1 MNLKKDKKSLAL
13 YAVLAVVVVGLPL
26 VVRNEYWTV
35 VFVRVMINVVVIL
48 GLNFIT
54 GLIGQ
59 MNLGTA
65 GIYALGAYSSALL
78 NHYTGVSPWIG
89 LLFAVV
95 IGLLIGLVLGYP
107 SLRLKGVYFSLTT
120 IGFTMVVQIFLNNMT
135 SFTGGAQGVQHI
147 EPFSL
152 FGFSFNTYLRS
163 YYLYLVFALIALF
176 VANRIVNSKWGRL
189 YRSLRDNSDA
199 VEMMGVNI
207 ADVKIKAFMVC
218 AVFGT
223 IGGAMF
229 AHFYGY
235 ISPATYTTD
244 VSMNYVL
251 MLLVGGI
258 GSVPGALC
266 GAAIITMLPE
276 ALRGLGDYYLITF
289 YTIIFIGI
297 LAFPNGWIDAGQRL
311 IARIRGTSEKKP
323 GTGDGEAK
331 GGEA

>member
-1 MNLKKDKKSLAL
+1 MEKKLSSKDLIKYLIIA
-13 YAVLAVVVVGLPL
+13 AIIIALPL
-26 VVRNEYWTV
+26 IVHNEYWTV
-35 VFVRVMINVVVIL
+35 IFVRVMINIVVVL

-78 NHYTGVSPWIG
+78 TQYTGCSPWLG
-89 LLFAVV
+89 LLLAVV
-95 IGLLIGLVLGYP
+95 VGLMIGLVLGYP
-107 SLRLKGVYFSLTT
+107 SLRLKGVYLSLTT
-120 IGFTMVVQIFLNNMT
+120 IGFTMVVQIFLNNLT
-135 SFTGGAQGVQHI
+135 KLTGGSQGVQHI
-147 EPFSL
+147 APYSI
-152 FGFSFNTYLRS
+152 FGFKFDTYIRS

-176 VANRIVNSKWGRL
+176 AATRVVNSKWGRL
-189 YRSLRDNSDA
+189 FRSLRDNADA
-199 VEMMGVNI
+199 VEMMGINI
-207 ADVKIKAFMVC
+207 ASVKIKAFATS

-258 GSVPGALC
+258 GSVPGAIT
-266 GAAIITMLPE
+266 GAAIITILPE
-276 ALRGLGDYYLITF
+276 LLRFLGDYYLITF
-289 YTIIFIGI
+289 YGIILIGI
-297 LAFPNGWIDAGQRL
+297 LAFPNGWIDAISRL
-311 IARIRGTSEKKP
+311 IRLITGKNKNVKKE
-323 GTGDGEAK
+323 GAQ
-331 GGEA
+331 

>member
-1 MNLKKDKKSLAL
+1 MEKKLSAKKLL
-13 YAVLAVVVVGLPL
+13 QYLIIAVVIIVLPL
-26 VVRNEYWTV
+26 VVHNEYWTV
-35 VFVRVMINVVVIL
+35 TFVRVMINIVVVL

-78 NHYTGVSPWIG
+78 TQYTGCSPWLG
-89 LLFAVV
+89 LLLAVV
-95 IGLLIGLVLGYP
+95 VGLIIGLVLGYP
-107 SLRLKGVYFSLTT
+107 SLRLKGVYLSLTT
-120 IGFTMVVQIFLNNMT
+120 IGFTMVVQIFLNNLT
-135 SFTGGAQGVQHI
+135 KLTGGSQGVQHI
-147 EPFSL
+147 VPYSI
-152 FGFSFNTYLRS
+152 FGFKFNTYLRS

-176 VANRIVNSKWGRL
+176 VAVRVVDSKWGRL
-189 YRSLRDNSDA
+189 FRSLRDNADA
-199 VEMMGVNI
+199 VEMMGINI
-207 ADVKIKAFMVC
+207 ASVKIKAFATS

-258 GSVPGALC
+258 GSVPGAIT
-266 GAAIITMLPE
+266 GAAIITILPE
-276 ALRGLGDYYLITF
+276 LLRGLGDYYLITF
-289 YTIIFIGI
+289 YGIIFIGI
-297 LAFPNGWIDAGQRL
+297 LAFPNGWIDAFGRL
-311 IARIRGTSEKKP
+311 FRFISGKLGRKS
-323 GTGDGEAK
+323 GEGAQ
-331 GGEA
+331 